1 MNNETMTACECAKW
15 LDMFDPSDQCGIML
29 AWCNAE
35 PGMTFTEHCTEIRRL
50 LDLRDKLRMAKRVS
64 AEAERESDTM
74 PIDAYM
80 AAREMANTF
89 SDWFV
94 DECRAYDNKTGR
106 EHGETLTLVYCQLP

>member
-1 MNNETMTACECAKW
+1 MSNETMTARDCAEW

-35 PGMTFTEHCTEIRRL
+35 PGMTFPEHCTEIRRL
-50 LDLRDKLRMAKRVS
+50 LCLRDKVRMAERVS

-74 PIDAYM
+74 PTSAYT
-80 AAREMANTF
+80 ATREMTNTYHA
-89 SDWFV
+89 WFA
-94 DECRAYDNKTGR
+94 DECRAYDDKTGR